1 MSCKATENG
10 LTGKICAIKLIQL
23 GALSIGIKT
32 SDININGIT
41 LAFTIG
47 AAASELG
54 IIVVIA
60 IPNALKVAEPNIKM
74 MIKAGNV
81 FGVTDTS
88 KNNIPIVKI
97 IMTKEIDISTL

>member
-1 MSCKATENG
+1 M
-10 LTGKICAIKLIQL
+10 IQL